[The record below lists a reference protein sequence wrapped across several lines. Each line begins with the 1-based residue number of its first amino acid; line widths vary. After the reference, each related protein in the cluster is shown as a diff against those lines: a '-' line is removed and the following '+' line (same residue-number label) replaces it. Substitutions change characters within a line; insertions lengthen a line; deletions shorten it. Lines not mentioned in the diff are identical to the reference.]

1 MVKATENI
9 EEVHTLI
16 RRKWHQMNWRINNQ
30 TSYLRK
36 GIKINFDGF
45 EDFRDYALSKDIQ
58 QGFHCHRP
66 DRDGHY
72 SRENLDFVS
81 PDEHRQITAR
91 EKRKLTD
98 HDVRVIRD
106 MARCKTSPRT
116 LAKQFNVS
124 QATIW
129 KIVNRLTYRD
139 VL

>member
-1 MVKATENI
+1 MIKAIQTAKEI
-9 EEVHTLI
+9 DKLI
-16 RRKWHQMNWRINNQ
+16 RRKWHQMHWRINNQ

-36 GIKINFDGF
+36 GISIEFDGY
-45 EDFRDYALSKDIQ
+45 EDFRDYALSMDIRE
-58 QGFHCHRP
+58 GFHCHRP
-66 DRDGHY
+66 DRDGNY
-72 SRENLDFVS
+72 SRDNLDFVS

-106 MARCKTSPRT
+106 MARCKTSQRT
-116 LAKQFNVS
+116 LAKRFNVS

-129 KIVNRLTYRD
+129 KIVNRLTYQD

>member
-1 MVKATENI
+1 MVQATEKLR
-9 EEVHTLI
+9 EVDKLI

-36 GIKINFDGF
+36 GITIEFDGF
-45 EDFRDYALSKDIQ
+45 EDFREYALSSNIQ

-72 SRENLDFVS
+72 SRDNLVFVH

-91 EKRKLTD
+91 EKRKLSD
-98 HDVRVIRD
+98 DDVRIIRD
-106 MARCKTSPRT
+106 EAMTKTSQRK
-116 LAKQFNVS
+116 LAKRFNVS
-124 QATIW
+124 QATVW
-129 KIVNRLTYRD
+129 KIVNRLTYQD

>member
-9 EEVHTLI
+9 KEVNTLI

-36 GIKINFDGF
+36 GIKIEFDGY
-45 EDFRDYALSKDIQ
+45 EDFRDYALSRDIQ

-81 PDEHRQITAR
+81 PDQHRQITAR
-91 EKRKLTD
+91 EKRKLSD
-98 HDVRVIRD
+98 DDVRIIRGA
-106 MARCKTSPRT
+106 ARCKTSQRT
-116 LAKQFNVS
+116 LAKRFNVS

-129 KIVNRLTYRD
+129 KIVNRLTYQD